1 MQILIDSPEIQKEL
15 IRIRTYAIDNIF
27 DFTNGIP
34 KNQRPAVHNPN
45 HVFTNGTLIVE
56 NSVEKHNMRY
66 KEQKETKLDYFHHLV
81 VSTLNAHHLSISTL
95 NRKLPNPEIINPVL
109 KMFNMSSLNDEG
121 KIREIWIEN
130 NNAVNIIELM
140 EVN

>member
-45 HVFTNGTLIVE
+45 HVFTNGTLIVVY
-56 NSVEKHNMRY
+56 SVEKHN
-66 KEQKETKLDYFHHLV
+66 ETKLDYFHHLV